1 MKKILV
7 IADRF
12 GSDQCAFH
20 KSIELARLTVA
31 DIHVVSF
38 CYESLNSVEGDTN
51 KDDKGFSLKDLVIQY
66 TQKKWDEFIKA
77 NKPSQNISHEIVWE
91 KHIHE
96 WVLSHCEKTHYD
108 LIIKT
113 GHRSESLFYTPT
125 DWLLFRESTV
135 PVYCVSAK
143 AHAAKK
149 VVLVALDL
157 RSQRKEKQLLNNAL
171 LETAFQLA
179 VQTDSVLHCC
189 YAIKITTLVKDFDL
203 IDVTAKIHQVENEV
217 REQAKSWFDVYDID
231 KKHLHIKE
239 GEPWQVVN
247 NFARK
252 LKAQCV
258 VVGSMGRK
266 GVYGKV
272 IGNTAEQIIH
282 HAAQDAS
289 SDLLVI

>member
-1 MKKILV
+1 MKRILV
-7 IADRF
+7 VADRVED
-12 GSDQCAFH
+12 DQYAFH
-20 KSIELARLTVA
+20 KAIELARLTVA

-38 CYESLNSVEGDTN
+38 CYESFSEVESGADAHGKRVN
-51 KDDKGFSLKDLVIQY
+51 LKDLVVQY
-66 TQKKWDEFIKA
+66 TQRRWDDFFEA
-77 NKPSQNISHEIVWE
+77 HKPNESITHEIVWE

-96 WVLSHCEKTHYD
+96 WILAHCEKTHYD
-108 LIIKT
+108 LIIQT

-125 DWLLFRESTV
+125 DWLLFRESRV
-135 PVYCVSAK
+135 PVYCVSESGYK
-143 AHAAKK
+143 AKK

-157 RSQRKEKQLLNNAL
+157 RSHRKDKQLLNNTL
-171 LETAFQLA
+171 LESAFQLA

-189 YAIKITTLVKDFDL
+189 YAIKIPTLVKDFDL
-203 IDVTAKIHQVENEV
+203 IDVQAKIHQIENEV
-217 REQAKSWFDVYDID
+217 RTQAKTWFDVYDID

-252 LKAQCV
+252 LKAQCI

-266 GVYGKV
+266 GIYGKV

-282 HAAQDAS
+282 HAAQNAS

>member
-7 IADRF
+7 VADRV
-12 GSDQCAFH
+12 GDNQYAFH
-20 KSIELARLTVA
+20 KAIELARLTVA

-38 CYESLNSVEGDTN
+38 CYESLSEVDNGVSTDN
-51 KDDKGFSLKDLVIQY
+51 KHVSLKDLVIQH
-66 TQKKWDEFIKA
+66 TQNKWDEFIHAHKA
-77 NKPSQNISHEIVWE
+77 NKNITHEVVWE

-96 WVLSHCEKTHYD
+96 WILAHCEKTHYD
-108 LIIKT
+108 LVVKT

-125 DWLLFRESTV
+125 DWLLFRESRV
-135 PVYCVSAK
+135 PVYCVTEHDYAK
-143 AHAAKK
+143 KK

-157 RSQRKEKQLLNNAL
+157 RSQRKEKQLLNNTL
-171 LETAFQLA
+171 LESAFQLA

-189 YAIKITTLVKDFDL
+189 YAIKIPTLVKDFDL

-217 REQAKSWFDVYDID
+217 RDQAKSWFDVYDID

-252 LKAQCV
+252 LKAQCI

-266 GVYGKV
+266 GIYGKV

-282 HAAQDAS
+282 HAAQRAS

>member
-7 IADRF
+7 VADRM
-12 GSDQCAFH
+12 GDDQHAFH
-20 KSIELARLTVA
+20 KAIELARLTIA

-38 CYESLNSVEGDTN
+38 CYESLSNIDDGSGGD
-51 KDDKGFSLKDLVIQY
+51 KKHSSLKDLVIQHR
-66 TQKKWDEFIKA
+66 QRELDAFIESDKS
-77 NKPSQNISHEIVWE
+77 KQNITHEVIWE
-91 KHIHE
+91 KYIHE
-96 WVLSHCEKTHYD
+96 WVLSHCEKKHYD

-125 DWLLFRESTV
+125 DWLLFRESRV
-135 PVYCVSAK
+135 PVYCVSK
-143 AHAAKK
+143 AANTAKK

-157 RSQRKEKQLLNNAL
+157 RSQRKEKQLLNNTL
-171 LETAFQLA
+171 LESAFQLA

-189 YAIKITTLVKDFDL
+189 YAIKIPTLVKDFDL
-203 IDVTAKIHQVENEV
+203 IDVTAKIHQLENEV
-217 REQAKSWFDVYDID
+217 RDQAKAWFDVYDID

-252 LKAQCV
+252 LKAQCI

-272 IGNTAEQIIH
+272 IGNTAEQIVH

>member
-7 IADRF
+7 VADRV
-12 GSDQCAFH
+12 GDNQYAFH
-20 KSIELARLTVA
+20 KAIELARLTVA

-38 CYESLNSVEGDTN
+38 CYESLSEVDNGVST
-51 KDDKGFSLKDLVIQY
+51 DDKHVSLKDLVIQH
-66 TQKKWDEFIKA
+66 TQNKWDEFIRAHKT
-77 NKPSQNISHEIVWE
+77 SENITHEVVWE

-96 WVLSHCEKTHYD
+96 WILAHCDKVHYD
-108 LIIKT
+108 LIVKT

-125 DWLLFRESTV
+125 DWLLFRESRV
-135 PVYCVSAK
+135 PVYCVSE
-143 AHAAKK
+143 HNHSNKK

-157 RSQRKEKQLLNNAL
+157 RSQRKEKQLLNNTL
-171 LETAFQLA
+171 LESAFQLA

-189 YAIKITTLVKDFDL
+189 YAIKIPTLVKDFDL

-217 REQAKSWFDVYDID
+217 RDQAKSWFDVYDID

-252 LKAQCV
+252 LKAQCI

-266 GVYGKV
+266 GIYGKV

-282 HAAQDAS
+282 HASQNAS

>member
-7 IADRF
+7 VADRI
-12 GSDQCAFH
+12 GDNQYAFH
-20 KSIELARLTVA
+20 KAVELARLTVA

-38 CYESLNSVEGDTN
+38 CYESLSEVDNRI
-51 KDDKGFSLKDLVIQY
+51 DKNNDHISLKDLVIQHA
-66 TQKKWDEFIKA
+66 QRKWDEFIQA
-77 NKPSQNISHEIVWE
+77 HKPNQNITHEIIWE

-96 WVLSHCEKTHYD
+96 WILTHCEKTHYD
-108 LIIKT
+108 LIVKT

-125 DWLLFRESTV
+125 DWLLFRESRV
-135 PVYCVSAK
+135 PVYCVSEHDRSK
-143 AHAAKK
+143 KK

-157 RSQRKEKQLLNNAL
+157 RSQRKEKQLLNNTL
-171 LETAFQLA
+171 LESAFQLA

-189 YAIKITTLVKDFDL
+189 YAIKIPTLVKDFDL

-217 REQAKSWFDVYDID
+217 RDQAKSWFDVYDID

-247 NFARK
+247 NFSRK
-252 LKAQCV
+252 LKAQCI

-282 HAAQDAS
+282 HAAQHAS